1 MPKPLHK
8 LYCDVDYVKALS
20 VNVTQ
25 GSGESCYQVID
36 GNDIK
41 RIKRYSY
48 EFTIPFDNCPNLDF
62 WSPANLS
69 IAAHNSKEASPFST
83 PYTVRGAINSKLC
96 YFGVLL

>member
-1 MPKPLHK
+1 M
-8 LYCDVDYVKALS
+8 KALS

-25 GSGESCYQVID
+25 GSGKFCYQVID

-41 RIKRYSY
+41 SVERYSY

-62 WSPANLS
+62 WSSANLS

-83 PYTVRGAINSKLC
+83 PYTVQGAINSKLC
-96 YFGVLL
+96 YFSVLL